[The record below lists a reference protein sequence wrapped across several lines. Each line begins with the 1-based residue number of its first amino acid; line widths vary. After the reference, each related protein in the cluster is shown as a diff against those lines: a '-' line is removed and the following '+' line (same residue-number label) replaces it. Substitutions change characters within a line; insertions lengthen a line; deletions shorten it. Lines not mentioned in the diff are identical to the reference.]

1 MSARDT
7 TTVRVRKSPAATSA
21 ARPKPKIDPL
31 ADITIGIDQIK
42 QAFSKAKQ
50 KGKQVLDFMN
60 K

>member
-1 MSARDT
+1 MRDS
-7 TTVRVRKSPAATSA
+7 TTVKPRKSPSQTSA

-31 ADITIGIDQIK
+31 ADITIGIDTVK
-42 QAFSKAKQ
+42 QAFQKAKQ